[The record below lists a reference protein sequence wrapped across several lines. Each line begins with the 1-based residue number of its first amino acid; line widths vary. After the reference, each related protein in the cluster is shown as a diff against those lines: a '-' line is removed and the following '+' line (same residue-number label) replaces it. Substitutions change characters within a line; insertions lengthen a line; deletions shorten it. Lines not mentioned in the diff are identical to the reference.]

1 MKHRRRRTISTPS
14 QNLDSFLDILTNTVG
29 VLMFVSLFV
38 SLIAVEADSVIKTPL
53 VSETK
58 KTPRFFEVRDN
69 KITYINDEKVGQDI
83 ENIISNLPNCTR
95 PEFDFDSNV
104 GSSQYLTTL
113 RDYKSCRE
121 NRARR
126 LVNFRTQTDYYDVKM
141 VDARSFSL
149 RYDPITNKSGE
160 DVETITSP
168 NSEYSEILAN
178 LDPNEDYIAFIVR
191 PDSFKAFRA
200 AREQAWASNFNV
212 GWEPHKSNLPIQF
225 GSGGRA
231 IGVQ

>member
-1 MKHRRRRTISTPS
+1 MKNRRRRKISTPS

-29 VLMFVSLFV
+29 VLMFISLFV

-69 KITYINDEKVGQDI
+69 KITYIDDEKVGKDI
-83 ENIISNLPNCTR
+83 EDLIGNLPNCQR
-95 PEFDFDSNV
+95 PEFDLNSDI
-104 GSSQYLTTL
+104 GSGQYLGAL
-113 RDYKSCRE
+113 SLYKSCRQ

-126 LVNFRTQTDYYDVKM
+126 LINFRTKTDYYDVKM
-141 VDARSFSL
+141 VNARNFSL
-149 RYDPITNKSGE
+149 RYDPISTKSGE
-160 DVETITSP
+160 TLETIDLP
-168 NSEYSEILAN
+168 DSEYNKTLAS
-178 LDPNEDYIAFIVR
+178 LDPNQDYIAFIVR

-200 AREQAWASNFNV
+200 AREQAWENNFNV
-212 GWEPHKSNLPIQF
+212 GWEPHKSDLPIQF